1 MENIMSKYTD
11 ARNAQLVIALL
22 KEYGIRNIIA
32 SPGTTNVPFVYSVQ
46 NDSFFKVYSAIDER
60 SAAYMACGLAA
71 ESGKPVVLSCT
82 GATASRDY
90 MPGLTEA
97 FYRKLPVL
105 ALTSMHFTEDIGN
118 LSTQILDRSVIPND
132 IARYHTSLEMIE
144 NERMAKDEELRI
156 NIALSELTRDG
167 GGPVAVQLITDG
179 NYTFS
184 ATSLPKV
191 NRINRFLPE
200 KISEWPELPDNAK
213 IAVLLGAHRTF
224 SATESEM
231 LEHFVETHDAVVF
244 SDISSGYHGKF
255 AFGSALACIQLQNN
269 PIRSAFEPDL
279 VIHVGEMTGD
289 YNTMG
294 FLTGLN
300 CPVWRVSLDGE
311 FRQHFAR
318 LENVFQCSNEFFFSH
333 YASNKHVE
341 SGYRTKWENYD
352 IQLRKR
358 MPEFPFS
365 NIWMAQ
371 QLHSMIPAG
380 SIVHSAILSSLSSW
394 DYFPLSKDVRSSA
407 NVGGFGI
414 DGCTSTLIGASLSSH
429 ELCFCITGD
438 LAFFYD
444 MNSLGCREIGPN
456 LRILLINNG
465 LGMTFKLSNHV
476 GSQIGP
482 SANIFIAA
490 EGHNAAAKS
499 VTGNQSPARAWA
511 ESLGFKYLSAS
522 SKEEFNAAKDIFTS
536 KDSEAPILF
545 ECFTH
550 EEDERT
556 ARDLIDSIDSRT
568 DSKTQL
574 KKTIKKVLP
583 KSVIDSLKSLRH

>member
-1 MENIMSKYTD
+1 MPKYTD

-32 SPGTTNVPFVYSVQ
+32 SPGTTNIPFVYSVQ
-46 NDSFFKVYSAIDER
+46 SDSFFKVYSAIDER

-71 ESGKPVVLSCT
+71 ETGEPVVLSCT

-105 ALTSMHFTEDIGN
+105 ALTSMHFAEDIGN
-118 LSTQILDRSVIPND
+118 LSTQIIDRSVIPND

-167 GGPVAVQLITDG
+167 NGPVAVQLITDG

-184 ATSLPKV
+184 ATSLPRV
-191 NRINRFLPE
+191 NKISRFLPE
-200 KISEWPELPDNAK
+200 EVSGWPELPDNAK
-213 IAVLLGAHRTF
+213 IAVLLGAHRAF
-224 SATESEM
+224 NATESEM

-318 LENVFQCSNEFFFSH
+318 LKNIFQCSIEFFFSH
-333 YASNKHVE
+333 YASQKLVE
-341 SGYRTKWENYD
+341 SGYRAKWENYD
-352 IQLRKR
+352 IQLRNR

-380 SIVHSAILSSLSSW
+380 SIVHPAILSSLSSW
-394 DYFPLSKDVRSSA
+394 DYFPLPKDVHSSA

-414 DGCTSTLIGASLSSH
+414 DGCTSTLVGASLSTR

-444 MNSLGCREIGPN
+444 MNSLGCREISPN

-482 SANIFIAA
+482 SANAFIAA
-490 EGHNAAAKS
+490 AGHNAAAES
-499 VTGNQSPARAWA
+499 VKGNQSPARAWA
-511 ESLGFKYLSAS
+511 ESLGFKYFSAS
-522 SKEEFNAAKDIFTS
+522 SKEEFNAVKDIFTS
-536 KDSEAPILF
+536 KDSEGPILF
-545 ECFTH
+545 ECFTR

-556 ARDLIDSIDSRT
+556 ARDLIDSIDNRT
-568 DSKTQL
+568 DSKTQ
-574 KKTIKKVLP
+574 IKKAIKKILP

>member
-1 MENIMSKYTD
+1 MSKYTD

-438 LAFFYD
+438 LGFFYD

>member
-1 MENIMSKYTD
+1 MPKYTD

-46 NDSFFKVYSAIDER
+46 NDSFFNIYSAIDER

-71 ESGKPVVLSCT
+71 ESGEPVVLSCT

-184 ATSLPKV
+184 ATFLPKV

-213 IAVLLGAHRTF
+213 IAVLLGVHRTF

-318 LENVFQCSNEFFFSH
+318 LENVFQCSIEFFFSH

-380 SIVHSAILSSLSSW
+380 SIVHPAILSSLSSW
-394 DYFPLSKDVRSSA
+394 DYFPLPKDVRSSA

-414 DGCTSTLIGASLSSH
+414 DGCTSALIGASLSSH

-522 SKEEFNAAKDIFTS
+522 SKEEFNAVKDIFTS

>member
-1 MENIMSKYTD
+1 MPKYTD

-46 NDSFFKVYSAIDER
+46 NDSFFNIYSAIDER

-71 ESGKPVVLSCT
+71 ESGEPVVLSCT

-90 MPGLTEA
+90 MPALTEA

-213 IAVLLGAHRTF
+213 IAVLLGVHRTF

-318 LENVFQCSNEFFFSH
+318 LENVFQCSIEFFFSH

-380 SIVHSAILSSLSSW
+380 SIVHPAILSSLSSW
-394 DYFPLSKDVRSSA
+394 DYFPLPKDVRSSA

-414 DGCTSTLIGASLSSH
+414 DGCTSALIGASLSSH

-522 SKEEFNAAKDIFTS
+522 SKEEFNAVKDIFTS

>member
-1 MENIMSKYTD
+1 MPKYTD

-46 NDSFFKVYSAIDER
+46 NDSFFNIYSAIDER

-71 ESGKPVVLSCT
+71 ESGEPVVLSCT

-213 IAVLLGAHRTF
+213 IAVLLGVHRTF

-300 CPVWRVSLDGE
+300 CPIWRVSLDGE

-318 LENVFQCSNEFFFSH
+318 LENVFQCSIEFFFSH
-333 YASNKHVE
+333 YASNKYVE

-380 SIVHSAILSSLSSW
+380 SIVHPAILSSLSSW
-394 DYFPLSKDVRSSA
+394 DYFPLPKDVRSSA

-414 DGCTSTLIGASLSSH
+414 DGCTSALIGASLSSH

-456 LRILLINNG
+456 LRILLINNS

-522 SKEEFNAAKDIFTS
+522 SKEEFNAVKDIFTS

>member
-1 MENIMSKYTD
+1 MSKYTD

-465 LGMTFKLSNHV
+465 LVMTFKLSNHV

>member
-1 MENIMSKYTD
+1 MPKYTD

-46 NDSFFKVYSAIDER
+46 NDSFFNIYSAIDER

-71 ESGKPVVLSCT
+71 ESGEPVVLSCT

-156 NIALSELTRDG
+156 NITLSELTRDG

-213 IAVLLGAHRTF
+213 IAVLLGVHRTF

-318 LENVFQCSNEFFFSH
+318 LENVFQCSIEFFFSH

-380 SIVHSAILSSLSSW
+380 SIVHPAILSSLSSW
-394 DYFPLSKDVRSSA
+394 DYFPLPKDVRSSA

-414 DGCTSTLIGASLSSH
+414 DGCTSALIGASLSSH

-522 SKEEFNAAKDIFTS
+522 SKEEFNAVKDIFTS

>member
-1 MENIMSKYTD
+1 MPKYTD

-46 NDSFFKVYSAIDER
+46 NDSFFNIYSAIDER

-71 ESGKPVVLSCT
+71 ESGEPVVLSCT

-213 IAVLLGAHRTF
+213 IAVLLGVHRTF

-269 PIRSAFEPDL
+269 PTRSAFEPDL

-318 LENVFQCSNEFFFSH
+318 LENVFQCSIEFFFSH

-380 SIVHSAILSSLSSW
+380 SIVHPAILSSLSSW
-394 DYFPLSKDVRSSA
+394 DYFPLPKDVRSSA

-414 DGCTSTLIGASLSSH
+414 DGCTSALIGASLSSH

-522 SKEEFNAAKDIFTS
+522 SKEEFNAVKDIFTS

>member
-1 MENIMSKYTD
+1 MPKYTD

-46 NDSFFKVYSAIDER
+46 NDSFFNIYSAIDER

-71 ESGKPVVLSCT
+71 ESGEPVVLSCT

-132 IARYHTSLEMIE
+132 IARYHTSLEMIK

-213 IAVLLGAHRTF
+213 IAVLLGVHRTF

-318 LENVFQCSNEFFFSH
+318 LENVFQCSIEFFFSH

-380 SIVHSAILSSLSSW
+380 SIVHPAILSSLSSW
-394 DYFPLSKDVRSSA
+394 DYFPLPKDVRSSA

-414 DGCTSTLIGASLSSH
+414 DGCTSALIGASLSSH

-522 SKEEFNAAKDIFTS
+522 SKEEFNAVKDIFTS

>member
-1 MENIMSKYTD
+1 MPKYTD

-46 NDSFFKVYSAIDER
+46 NDSFFNIYSAIDER

-71 ESGKPVVLSCT
+71 ESGEPVVLSCT

-97 FYRKLPVL
+97 FYRKLRVL

-213 IAVLLGAHRTF
+213 IAVLLGVHRTF

-318 LENVFQCSNEFFFSH
+318 LENVFQCSIEFFFSH

-380 SIVHSAILSSLSSW
+380 SIVHPAILSSLSSW
-394 DYFPLSKDVRSSA
+394 DYFPLPKDVRSSA

-414 DGCTSTLIGASLSSH
+414 DGCTSALIGASLSSH

-522 SKEEFNAAKDIFTS
+522 SKEEFNAVKDIFTS

>member
-1 MENIMSKYTD
+1 
-11 ARNAQLVIALL
+11 
-22 KEYGIRNIIA
+22 
-32 SPGTTNVPFVYSVQ
+32 
-46 NDSFFKVYSAIDER
+46 
-60 SAAYMACGLAA
+60 
-71 ESGKPVVLSCT
+71 
-82 GATASRDY
+82 
-90 MPGLTEA
+90 
-97 FYRKLPVL
+97 
-105 ALTSMHFTEDIGN
+105 
-118 LSTQILDRSVIPND
+118 
-132 IARYHTSLEMIE
+132 
-144 NERMAKDEELRI
+144 
-156 NIALSELTRDG
+156 
-167 GGPVAVQLITDG
+167 
-179 NYTFS
+179 
-184 ATSLPKV
+184 
-191 NRINRFLPE
+191 
-200 KISEWPELPDNAK
+200 
-213 IAVLLGAHRTF
+213 
-224 SATESEM
+224 M

-536 KDSEAPILF
+536 KDSEAQILF

>member
-1 MENIMSKYTD
+1 MPKYTD

-46 NDSFFKVYSAIDER
+46 NDSFFKVYSAVDER
-60 SAAYMACGLAA
+60 SAAYMACGMAA
-71 ESGKPVVLSCT
+71 ESGEPVVLSCT

>member
-1 MENIMSKYTD
+1 MPKYTD

-46 NDSFFKVYSAIDER
+46 NDSFFNIYSAIDER

-71 ESGKPVVLSCT
+71 ESGEPVVLSCT

-213 IAVLLGAHRTF
+213 IAVLLGVHRTF

-318 LENVFQCSNEFFFSH
+318 LENVFQCSIEFFFSH
-333 YASNKHVE
+333 YASNKYVE
-341 SGYRTKWENYD
+341 SGSRTKWENYD

-380 SIVHSAILSSLSSW
+380 SIVHPAILSSLSSW
-394 DYFPLSKDVRSSA
+394 DYFPLPKDVRSSA

-414 DGCTSTLIGASLSSH
+414 DGCTSALIGASLSSH

-522 SKEEFNAAKDIFTS
+522 SKEEFNAVKDIFTS

>member
-1 MENIMSKYTD
+1 MSKYTD

-167 GGPVAVQLITDG
+167 GGPVAGQLITDG

-574 KKTIKKVLP
+574 KKTIKRFCRNR
-583 KSVIDSLKSLRH
+583 SLIH

>member
-1 MENIMSKYTD
+1 MPKYTD

-46 NDSFFKVYSAIDER
+46 NDSFFNIYSAIDER

-71 ESGKPVVLSCT
+71 ESGEPVVLSCT

-213 IAVLLGAHRTF
+213 IAVLLGVHRTF

-318 LENVFQCSNEFFFSH
+318 LENVFQCSIEFFFSH
-333 YASNKHVE
+333 YASNKYVE

-380 SIVHSAILSSLSSW
+380 SIVHPAILSSLSSW
-394 DYFPLSKDVRSSA
+394 DYFPLPKDVRSSA

-414 DGCTSTLIGASLSSH
+414 DGCTSALIGASLSSH

-456 LRILLINNG
+456 LRILLINNC

-522 SKEEFNAAKDIFTS
+522 SKEEFNAVKDIFTS

>member
-1 MENIMSKYTD
+1 MPKYTD

-46 NDSFFKVYSAIDER
+46 NDSFFNIYSAIDER

-71 ESGKPVVLSCT
+71 ESGEPVVLSCT

-213 IAVLLGAHRTF
+213 IAVLLGVHRTF

-244 SDISSGYHGKF
+244 SDISSGDHGKF

-318 LENVFQCSNEFFFSH
+318 LENVFQCSIEFFFSH
-333 YASNKHVE
+333 YASNKYVE

-380 SIVHSAILSSLSSW
+380 SIVHPAILSSLSSW
-394 DYFPLSKDVRSSA
+394 DYFPLPKDVRSSA

-522 SKEEFNAAKDIFTS
+522 SKEEFNAVKDIFTS

>member
-1 MENIMSKYTD
+1 MPKYTD

-46 NDSFFKVYSAIDER
+46 NDSFFNIYSAIDER

-71 ESGKPVVLSCT
+71 ESGEPVVLSCT

-213 IAVLLGAHRTF
+213 IAVLLGVHRTF

-318 LENVFQCSNEFFFSH
+318 LENVFQCSIEFFFSH
-333 YASNKHVE
+333 YASNKYVE

-380 SIVHSAILSSLSSW
+380 SIVHPAILSSLSSW
-394 DYFPLSKDVRSSA
+394 DYFPLPKDVRSSA

-414 DGCTSTLIGASLSSH
+414 DGCTSALIGASLSSH

-444 MNSLGCREIGPN
+444 MNSLGCREIGTN

-499 VTGNQSPARAWA
+499 ITGNQSPARAWA

-522 SKEEFNAAKDIFTS
+522 SKEEFNAVKDIFTS

>member
-407 NVGGFGI
+407 NVGGLGI

-574 KKTIKKVLP
+574 KKTIKRFCRNR
-583 KSVIDSLKSLRH
+583 SLIH

>member
-1 MENIMSKYTD
+1 MPKYTD

-46 NDSFFKVYSAIDER
+46 NDSFFNIYSAIDER

-71 ESGKPVVLSCT
+71 ESGEPVVLSCT

-213 IAVLLGAHRTF
+213 IAVLLGVHRTF

-318 LENVFQCSNEFFFSH
+318 LENVFQCSIEFFFSH
-333 YASNKHVE
+333 YASNKYVE

-380 SIVHSAILSSLSSW
+380 SIVHPAILSSLSSW
-394 DYFPLSKDVRSSA
+394 DYFPLPKDVRSSA

-414 DGCTSTLIGASLSSH
+414 DGCTSALIGARLSSH

-522 SKEEFNAAKDIFTS
+522 SKEEFNAVKDIFTS

>member
-1 MENIMSKYTD
+1 MPKYTD

-46 NDSFFKVYSAIDER
+46 NDSFFNIYSAIDER

-71 ESGKPVVLSCT
+71 ESGEPVVLSCT

-213 IAVLLGAHRTF
+213 IAVLLGVHRTF

-318 LENVFQCSNEFFFSH
+318 LENVFQCSIEFFFSH
-333 YASNKHVE
+333 YASNKYVE

-380 SIVHSAILSSLSSW
+380 SIVHPAILSSLSSW
-394 DYFPLSKDVRSSA
+394 DYFPLPKDVRSSA

-414 DGCTSTLIGASLSSH
+414 DGCTSALIGASLSSH

-522 SKEEFNAAKDIFTS
+522 SKEEFNAVKDIFTS

-574 KKTIKKVLP
+574 KKTIKTVLP

>member
-1 MENIMSKYTD
+1 MPKYTD

-46 NDSFFKVYSAIDER
+46 NDSFFNIYSAIDER

-71 ESGKPVVLSCT
+71 ESGEPVVLSCT

-213 IAVLLGAHRTF
+213 IAVLLGVHRTF

-318 LENVFQCSNEFFFSH
+318 LENVFQCSIEFFFSH
-333 YASNKHVE
+333 YASNKYVE

-358 MPEFPFS
+358 MPEFPFL

-380 SIVHSAILSSLSSW
+380 SIVHPAILSSLSSW
-394 DYFPLSKDVRSSA
+394 DYFPLPKDVRSSA

-414 DGCTSTLIGASLSSH
+414 DGCTSALIGASLSSH

-522 SKEEFNAAKDIFTS
+522 SKEEFNAVKDIFTS

>member
-1 MENIMSKYTD
+1 MPKYTD

-46 NDSFFKVYSAIDER
+46 NDSFFNIYSAIDER

-71 ESGKPVVLSCT
+71 ESGEPVVLSCT

-213 IAVLLGAHRTF
+213 IAVLLGVHRTF

-300 CPVWRVSLDGE
+300 CPVWRVSLDAE

-318 LENVFQCSNEFFFSH
+318 LENVFQCSIEFFFSH
-333 YASNKHVE
+333 YASNKYVE

-380 SIVHSAILSSLSSW
+380 SIVHPAILSSLSSW
-394 DYFPLSKDVRSSA
+394 DYFPLPKDVRSSA

-414 DGCTSTLIGASLSSH
+414 DGCTSALIGASLSSH

-522 SKEEFNAAKDIFTS
+522 SKEEFNAVKDIFTS
-536 KDSEAPILF
+536 KDSKAPILF

>member
-1 MENIMSKYTD
+1 MPKYTD

-46 NDSFFKVYSAIDER
+46 NDSFFNIYSAIDER

-71 ESGKPVVLSCT
+71 ESGEPVVLSCT

-213 IAVLLGAHRTF
+213 IAVLLGVHRTF

-318 LENVFQCSNEFFFSH
+318 LENVFQCSIEFFFSH
-333 YASNKHVE
+333 YASNKYVE

-380 SIVHSAILSSLSSW
+380 SIVHPAILSSLSSW
-394 DYFPLSKDVRSSA
+394 DYFPLPKDVRSSA

-414 DGCTSTLIGASLSSH
+414 DGCTSALIGASLSSH

-444 MNSLGCREIGPN
+444 MNSLGYREIGPN

-522 SKEEFNAAKDIFTS
+522 SKEEFNAVKDIFTS

>member
-1 MENIMSKYTD
+1 MPKYTD
-11 ARNAQLVIALL
+11 VRNAQLVIALL

-46 NDSFFKVYSAIDER
+46 NDSFFNIYSAIDER

-71 ESGKPVVLSCT
+71 ESGEPVVLSCT

-213 IAVLLGAHRTF
+213 IAVLLGVHRTF

-318 LENVFQCSNEFFFSH
+318 LENVFQCSIEFFFSH
-333 YASNKHVE
+333 YASNKYVE

-380 SIVHSAILSSLSSW
+380 SIVHPAILSSLSSW
-394 DYFPLSKDVRSSA
+394 DYFPLPKDVRSSA

-414 DGCTSTLIGASLSSH
+414 DGCTSALIGASLSSH

-522 SKEEFNAAKDIFTS
+522 SKEEFNAVKDIFTS

>member
-1 MENIMSKYTD
+1 MSKYTD

-414 DGCTSTLIGASLSSH
+414 DGYTSTLIGASLSSH

>member
-1 MENIMSKYTD
+1 MPKYTD

-32 SPGTTNVPFVYSVQ
+32 SPSTTNVPFVYSVQ
-46 NDSFFKVYSAIDER
+46 NDSFFNIYSAIDER

-71 ESGKPVVLSCT
+71 ESGEPVVLSCT

-213 IAVLLGAHRTF
+213 IAVLLGVHRTF

-318 LENVFQCSNEFFFSH
+318 LENVFQCSIEFFFSH
-333 YASNKHVE
+333 YASNKYVE

-380 SIVHSAILSSLSSW
+380 SIVHPAILSSLSSW
-394 DYFPLSKDVRSSA
+394 DYFPLPKDVRSSA

-414 DGCTSTLIGASLSSH
+414 DGCTSALIGASLSSH

-522 SKEEFNAAKDIFTS
+522 SKEEFNAVKDIFTS

>member
-1 MENIMSKYTD
+1 MPKYTD
-11 ARNAQLVIALL
+11 ARNVQLVIALL

-46 NDSFFKVYSAIDER
+46 NDSFFNIYSAIDER

-71 ESGKPVVLSCT
+71 ESGEPVVLSCT

-213 IAVLLGAHRTF
+213 IAVLLGVHRTF

-318 LENVFQCSNEFFFSH
+318 LENVFQCSIEFFFSH

-380 SIVHSAILSSLSSW
+380 SIVHPAILSSLSSW
-394 DYFPLSKDVRSSA
+394 DYFPLPKDVRSSA

-414 DGCTSTLIGASLSSH
+414 DGCTSALIGASLSSH

-522 SKEEFNAAKDIFTS
+522 SKEEFNAVKDIFTS

>member
-1 MENIMSKYTD
+1 MSKYTD

-318 LENVFQCSNEFFFSH
+318 LENVFQCSIEFFFSH

-380 SIVHSAILSSLSSW
+380 SIVHPAILSSLSSW
-394 DYFPLSKDVRSSA
+394 DYFPLPKDVRSSA

-414 DGCTSTLIGASLSSH
+414 DGCTSALIGASLSSH

-522 SKEEFNAAKDIFTS
+522 SKEEFNAVKDIFTS

-574 KKTIKKVLP
+574 KKTIKRFCRNR
-583 KSVIDSLKSLRH
+583 SLIH

>member
-1 MENIMSKYTD
+1 MPKYTD

-32 SPGTTNVPFVYSVQ
+32 SPGTTNIPFVYSVQ
-46 NDSFFKVYSAIDER
+46 SDSFFKVYSAIDER

-71 ESGKPVVLSCT
+71 ETGEPVVLSCT

-105 ALTSMHFTEDIGN
+105 ALTSMHFAEDIGN
-118 LSTQILDRSVIPND
+118 LSTQIIDRSVIPND

-167 GGPVAVQLITDG
+167 NGPVAVQLITDG

-184 ATSLPKV
+184 ATSLPRV
-191 NRINRFLPE
+191 NKISRFLPE
-200 KISEWPELPDNAK
+200 EVSGWPELPDNAK
-213 IAVLLGAHRTF
+213 IAVLLGAHRAFT
-224 SATESEM
+224 ATESEM

-318 LENVFQCSNEFFFSH
+318 LKNIFQCSIEFFFSH
-333 YASNKHVE
+333 YASQKLVE
-341 SGYRTKWENYD
+341 SGYRAKWENYD
-352 IQLRKR
+352 IQLRNR

-380 SIVHSAILSSLSSW
+380 SIVHPAILSSLSSW
-394 DYFPLSKDVRSSA
+394 DYFPLPKDVHSSA

-414 DGCTSTLIGASLSSH
+414 DGCTSTLVGASLSTR

-444 MNSLGCREIGPN
+444 MNSLGCREISPN

-482 SANIFIAA
+482 SANAFIAA
-490 EGHNAAAKS
+490 AGHNAAAES
-499 VTGNQSPARAWA
+499 VKGNQSPARAWA
-511 ESLGFKYLSAS
+511 ESLGFKYFSAS
-522 SKEEFNAAKDIFTS
+522 SKEEFNAVKDIFTS
-536 KDSEAPILF
+536 KDSEGPILF
-545 ECFTH
+545 ECFTR

-556 ARDLIDSIDSRT
+556 ARDLIDSIDNRT
-568 DSKTQL
+568 DSKTQ
-574 KKTIKKVLP
+574 IKKAIKKILP

>member
-1 MENIMSKYTD
+1 MPKYTD

-46 NDSFFKVYSAIDER
+46 NDSFFNIYSAIDER

-71 ESGKPVVLSCT
+71 ESGEPVVLSCT

-213 IAVLLGAHRTF
+213 IAVLLGVHRTF
-224 SATESEM
+224 STTESEM

-318 LENVFQCSNEFFFSH
+318 LENVFQCSIEFFFSH

-380 SIVHSAILSSLSSW
+380 SIVHPAILSSLSSW
-394 DYFPLSKDVRSSA
+394 DYFPLPKDVRSSA

-414 DGCTSTLIGASLSSH
+414 DGCTSALIGASLSSH

-522 SKEEFNAAKDIFTS
+522 SKEEFNAVKDIFTS

>member
-1 MENIMSKYTD
+1 MSKYTD

-231 LEHFVETHDAVVF
+231 LKHFVETHDAVVF

>member
-1 MENIMSKYTD
+1 MPKYTD

-46 NDSFFKVYSAIDER
+46 NDSFFNIYSAIDER

-71 ESGKPVVLSCT
+71 ESGEPVVLSCT

-213 IAVLLGAHRTF
+213 IAVLLGVHRTF

-300 CPVWRVSLDGE
+300 CLVWRVSLDGE

-318 LENVFQCSNEFFFSH
+318 LENVFQCSIEFFFSH
-333 YASNKHVE
+333 YASNKYVE

-380 SIVHSAILSSLSSW
+380 SIVHPAILSSLSSW
-394 DYFPLSKDVRSSA
+394 DYFPLPKDVRSSA

-414 DGCTSTLIGASLSSH
+414 DGCTSALIGASLSSH

-522 SKEEFNAAKDIFTS
+522 SKEEFNAVKDIFTS

>member
-1 MENIMSKYTD
+1 MFPLYTAYRMTPFFNI
-11 ARNAQLVIALL
+11 
-22 KEYGIRNIIA
+22 
-32 SPGTTNVPFVYSVQ
+32 
-46 NDSFFKVYSAIDER
+46 YSAIDER

-71 ESGKPVVLSCT
+71 ESGEPVVLSCT

-213 IAVLLGAHRTF
+213 IAVLLGVHRTF

-318 LENVFQCSNEFFFSH
+318 LENVFQCSIEFFFSH
-333 YASNKHVE
+333 YASNKYVE

-380 SIVHSAILSSLSSW
+380 SIVHPAILSSLSSW
-394 DYFPLSKDVRSSA
+394 DYFPLPKDVRSSA

-414 DGCTSTLIGASLSSH
+414 DGCTSALIGASLSSH

-522 SKEEFNAAKDIFTS
+522 SKEEFNAVKDIFTS

>member
-1 MENIMSKYTD
+1 MPKYTD

-46 NDSFFKVYSAIDER
+46 NDSFFKVYSAVDER
-60 SAAYMACGLAA
+60 SAAYMACGMAA
-71 ESGKPVVLSCT
+71 ESGEPVVLSCT

-191 NRINRFLPE
+191 NKISRFLPE
-200 KISEWPELPDNAK
+200 DVSEWPELPDNAK

-224 SATESEM
+224 NATETEM

-244 SDISSGYHGKF
+244 SDVSSGYHGKF

-311 FRQHFAR
+311 FRQHFAW
-318 LENVFQCSNEFFFSH
+318 LKNVFQCSIEFFFSH
-333 YASNKHVE
+333 YASQKHVE
-341 SGYRTKWENYD
+341 SGYRAKWENYD

-371 QLHSMIPAG
+371 QLHSVIPAG
-380 SIVHSAILSSLSSW
+380 SIVHPAILSSLSSW
-394 DYFPLSKDVRSSA
+394 DYFPLPKDVHSSA

-414 DGCTSTLIGASLSSH
+414 DGCTSTLVGASLSTR

-444 MNSLGCREIGPN
+444 MNSLGCREISPN

-482 SANIFIAA
+482 SANAFIAA
-490 EGHNAAAKS
+490 AGHNAAAES
-499 VTGNQSPARAWA
+499 VKGNQSPARAWA
-511 ESLGFKYLSAS
+511 ESLGFNYFSAS
-522 SKEEFNAAKDIFTS
+522 SKEEFNAVKDIFAS
-536 KDSEAPILF
+536 KDSEGPILF
-545 ECFTH
+545 ECFTC

-556 ARDLIDSIDSRT
+556 ARDLIDSIDNRT
-568 DSKTQL
+568 DSKTRI
-574 KKTIKKVLP
+574 KKTIKKILP
-583 KSVIDSLKSLRH
+583 KSVIDSLKSLKH